1 MYAIIPQQIPQD
13 KRAEVNEKILFAINS
28 GKDLIPAESIYNCY
42 TGVGGLH
49 NLRQSDFAS
58 YHEYARAK
66 KEFEL
71 GQFFTPHEICWEMV
85 DVLSPTSSEMVLD
98 MCCGM
103 GNFFN
108 HLPNRHNT
116 YGFDIDGKAVAV
128 ARYLYPDAHIEKC
141 DIQQYRPEQRFD
153 IIIGNPPFNL
163 KFDFRLS
170 QEYYMDKLV
179 GFARKKRLG
188 DLLVDAGV
196 ISQDQLVK
204 ALQVQKTEKQ
214 GERLGVVLI
223 DLGFTDEK
231 QIVEALKAQLK
242 IQSIDLSTLR
252 IPEEI
257 IRLLDEA
264 VLRKYNLI
272 PFKFNEKNPN
282 LLCVAM
288 SDPLDIRAMDDV
300 SIITGCQVERFA
312 ATPSDIAAAID
323 RYYGNAEALRVAE
336 QYTREKQEQAKARAA
351 LDPGSGNDENN
362 VQQAPIVKLL
372 GQIIEQ
378 AVHKRASDIHIEP
391 MENQVRI
398 RFRVDGVLHEAM
410 RHDISLH
417 AALIARIK
425 IVSGLDI
432 SEKRRPQDG
441 RATSIV
447 DRQEY
452 DIRVSVLPTVYG
464 EKVVMRLAQKK
475 ALTLDKRDLGFPE
488 EELKKF
494 DHILSHP
501 NGLILVTGPTGSGK
515 STTLYT
521 ALNELNV
528 EGVNIITVE
537 DPVEAN
543 LNGVNQVQ
551 VNEKAGLTFSS
562 ALRSILRQDPDI
574 IMIGEI
580 RDQETA
586 EIAVKASITGH
597 LVVST
602 LHTNSSANT
611 ITRLA
616 DMGVENYLIAD
627 SVVGVIAQRLVRRVC
642 PACGIVREAT
652 AGEKKIL
659 GIKDPARR
667 INVRTPGH
675 KECVRCGGTGYYG
688 RIGIYEI
695 MPVTAD
701 LRQAINRGENA
712 DVLEEI
718 ALTHGMKTLR
728 MSAIDYALRGI
739 TTVEEVQR
747 VAYDDEED

>member
-1 MYAIIPQQIPQD
+1 M
-13 KRAEVNEKILFAINS
+13 EKPI
-28 GKDLIPAESIYNCY
+28 
-42 TGVGGLH
+42 
-49 NLRQSDFAS
+49 
-58 YHEYARAK
+58 
-66 KEFEL
+66 
-71 GQFFTPHEICWEMV
+71 
-85 DVLSPTSSEMVLD
+85 
-98 MCCGM
+98 
-103 GNFFN
+103 
-108 HLPNRHNT
+108 
-116 YGFDIDGKAVAV
+116 GFG
-128 ARYLYPDAHIEKC
+128 
-141 DIQQYRPEQRFD
+141 
-153 IIIGNPPFNL
+153 
-163 KFDFRLS
+163 
-170 QEYYMDKLV
+170 
-179 GFARKKRLG
+179 RKKRLG

-196 ISQDQLVK
+196 ITQNQLMQ
-204 ALQVQKTEKQ
+204 ALGLQKTEKK
-214 GERLGVVLI
+214 GMRLGVVLI
-223 DLGFTDEK
+223 DMGFTNEK
-231 QIVEALKAQLK
+231 QIMEALQRQLG
-242 IQSIDLSTLR
+242 IAGIDLSNIR
-252 IPEEI
+252 IPEDVTK
-257 IRLLDEA
+257 LLEES
-264 VLRKYNLI
+264 VLRKYNMM
-272 PFKFNEKNPN
+272 PFGFSDKNPN
-282 LLCVAM
+282 LLKVAM
-288 SDPLDIRAMDDV
+288 SDPLDIRAMDDI
-300 SIITGCQVERFA
+300 SIITGLQIESYVA
-312 ATPSDIAAAID
+312 MPSDIAAAID

-336 QYTREKQEQAKARAA
+336 QYTREREEQTREKTVETAEE
-351 LDPGSGNDENN
+351 SS

-372 GQIIEQ
+372 AQIIEQ

-452 DIRVSVLPTVYG
+452 DIRVSILPTVYG

-475 ALTLDKRDLGFPE
+475 ALTMDKRDLGFPD
-488 EELKKF
+488 EELARF
-494 DHILSHP
+494 DQILKHP

-543 LNGVNQVQ
+543 LNGINQVQ
-551 VNEKAGLTFSS
+551 VNEKAGLTFGS

-616 DMGVENYLIAD
+616 NMGVEDYLIAD
-627 SVVGVIAQRLVRRVC
+627 SLVGVIAQRLVRRVC
-642 PACGIVREAT
+642 PACGVTTEADE
-652 AGEKKIL
+652 AEKKTL
-659 GIKDPARR
+659 GITDLSKRVLIR
-667 INVRTPGH
+667 KPGH
-675 KECVRCGGTGYYG
+675 KECIRCGGTGYYG
-688 RIGIYEI
+688 RVGIYEI
-695 MPVTAD
+695 MPVNAE
-701 LRQAINRGENA
+701 LRQAISRGDNA
-712 DVLEEI
+712 DILENI
-718 ALTHGMKTLR
+718 ALKNGMKTLR
-728 MSAIDYALRGI
+728 MSAVEYALKGI
-739 TTVEEVQR
+739 TTVEEVRR
-747 VAYDDEED
+747 VAYEDEDD

>member
-1 MYAIIPQQIPQD
+1 MA
-13 KRAEVNEKILFAINS
+13 
-28 GKDLIPAESIYNCY
+28 
-42 TGVGGLH
+42 
-49 NLRQSDFAS
+49 
-58 YHEYARAK
+58 
-66 KEFEL
+66 
-71 GQFFTPHEICWEMV
+71 
-85 DVLSPTSSEMVLD
+85 
-98 MCCGM
+98 M
-103 GNFFN
+103 GF
-108 HLPNRHNT
+108 
-116 YGFDIDGKAVAV
+116 G
-128 ARYLYPDAHIEKC
+128 
-141 DIQQYRPEQRFD
+141 
-153 IIIGNPPFNL
+153 
-163 KFDFRLS
+163 
-170 QEYYMDKLV
+170 
-179 GFARKKRLG
+179 RKKRLG

-196 ISQDQLVK
+196 ITQDQLAE
-204 ALQVQKTEKQ
+204 ALRIQKTEKT
-214 GERLGVVLI
+214 GDRLGEVLI
-223 DLGFTDEK
+223 DLNFTNEK
-231 QIVEALKAQLK
+231 QIMKALREQLK
-242 IQSIDLSTLR
+242 IESIDLSTIR
-252 IPEEI
+252 IPEDVTK
-257 IRLLDEA
+257 LLEES
-264 VLRKYNLI
+264 VLRKYSLV
-272 PFKFNEKNPN
+272 PFAFNEKNPN
-282 LLCVAM
+282 LLKVAM
-288 SDPLDIRAMDDV
+288 SDPLDIRAMDDI
-300 SIITGCQVERFA
+300 SIITGLQIDRYV
-312 ATPSDIAAAID
+312 ATPSDIAATID

-336 QYTREKQEQAKARAA
+336 QYTREREEQEKAKAAETA
-351 LDPGSGNDENN
+351 EESN
-362 VQQAPIVKLL
+362 VQDAPIVKLL
-372 GQIIEQ
+372 GQIIDQ

-417 AALIARIK
+417 PALIARIK

-452 DIRVSVLPTVYG
+452 DIRVSILPTVYG

-475 ALTLDKRDLGFPE
+475 ALTMDKRDLGFPDE
-488 EELKKF
+488 ALAKF

-521 ALNELNV
+521 ALSELNV

-543 LNGVNQVQ
+543 LNGINQVQ

-642 PACGIVREAT
+642 PACSVVKEADEEERKT
-652 AGEKKIL
+652 L
-659 GIKDPARR
+659 GIRDAGKRVL
-667 INVRTPGH
+667 VRHPGH
-675 KECVRCGGTGYYG
+675 KECVRCGGTGYFG

-695 MPVTAD
+695 MPINAE

-712 DVLEEI
+712 DVLEQI
-718 ALTHGMKTLR
+718 ALKYGMKTLR
-728 MSAIDYALRGI
+728 MNAIEYALQGI
-739 TTVEEVQR
+739 TTVEEVRR
-747 VAYDDEED
+747 VAYEEDG

>member
-1 MYAIIPQQIPQD
+1 MD
-13 KRAEVNEKILFAINS
+13 NLM
-28 GKDLIPAESIYNCY
+28 
-42 TGVGGLH
+42 GG
-49 NLRQSDFAS
+49 S
-58 YHEYARAK
+58 
-66 KEFEL
+66 
-71 GQFFTPHEICWEMV
+71 
-85 DVLSPTSSEMVLD
+85 
-98 MCCGM
+98 
-103 GNFFN
+103 
-108 HLPNRHNT
+108 
-116 YGFDIDGKAVAV
+116 
-128 ARYLYPDAHIEKC
+128 
-141 DIQQYRPEQRFD
+141 
-153 IIIGNPPFNL
+153 
-163 KFDFRLS
+163 
-170 QEYYMDKLV
+170 
-179 GFARKKRLG
+179 RKKRLG

-196 ISQDQLVK
+196 ITQDQLMQ
-204 ALQVQKTEKQ
+204 ALQIQKTEKK
-214 GERLGVVLI
+214 GDRLGVVLI
-223 DLGFTDEK
+223 DLGMTDEK
-231 QIVEALKAQLK
+231 QIMDALKKQLK
-242 IQSIDLSTLR
+242 IQSVDLSTIR

-257 IRLLDEA
+257 TRLVEES
-264 VLRKYNLI
+264 VLRKYMLI
-272 PFKFNEKNPN
+272 PFQFNEKNPN
-282 LLCVAM
+282 LLKVAM
-288 SDPLDIRAMDDV
+288 SDPMDIRAMDDI
-300 SIITGCQVERFA
+300 SIITGCQVERYVA
-312 ATPSDIAAAID
+312 ATSDIAAAID

-336 QYTREKQEQAKARAA
+336 QYTREREEQAKARAA
-351 LDPGSGNDENN
+351 VEPGSGEESS

-372 GQIIEQ
+372 AQIIEQ
-378 AVHKRASDIHIEP
+378 AVHNRASDIHIEP

-452 DIRVSVLPTVYG
+452 DIRVSILPTVYG

-475 ALTLDKRDLGFPE
+475 ALTMDKRDLGFPDD
-488 EELKKF
+488 ELEKF
-494 DHILSHP
+494 NRILSHP

-521 ALNELNV
+521 ALSELNV

-551 VNEKAGLTFSS
+551 VNDKAGLTFGS

-642 PACGIVREAT
+642 PACGVVRDAT
-652 AGEKKIL
+652 EEEKKTL
-659 GIKDPARR
+659 GFAGSPKR
-667 INVRTPGH
+667 IQVRTPGH
-675 KECVRCGGTGYYG
+675 KECVRCGGTGYFG
-688 RIGIYEI
+688 RIGVYEI
-695 MPVTAD
+695 MPITPD

-718 ALTHGMKTLR
+718 ARKHGMKTLR
-728 MSAIDYALRGI
+728 MSAVEYALRGI
-739 TTVEEVQR
+739 TTVEEVRR
-747 VAYDDEED
+747 VAYEEDDE

>member
-1 MYAIIPQQIPQD
+1 M
-13 KRAEVNEKILFAINS
+13 EKPI
-28 GKDLIPAESIYNCY
+28 
-42 TGVGGLH
+42 
-49 NLRQSDFAS
+49 
-58 YHEYARAK
+58 
-66 KEFEL
+66 
-71 GQFFTPHEICWEMV
+71 
-85 DVLSPTSSEMVLD
+85 
-98 MCCGM
+98 
-103 GNFFN
+103 
-108 HLPNRHNT
+108 
-116 YGFDIDGKAVAV
+116 GFG
-128 ARYLYPDAHIEKC
+128 
-141 DIQQYRPEQRFD
+141 
-153 IIIGNPPFNL
+153 
-163 KFDFRLS
+163 
-170 QEYYMDKLV
+170 
-179 GFARKKRLG
+179 RKKRLG

-196 ISQDQLVK
+196 ITQNQLMQ
-204 ALQVQKTEKQ
+204 ALGLQKTEKK
-214 GERLGVVLI
+214 GMRLGVVLI
-223 DLGFTDEK
+223 DMGFTNEK
-231 QIVEALKAQLK
+231 QIMEALQRQLG
-242 IQSIDLSTLR
+242 IAGIDLSNIR
-252 IPEEI
+252 IPEDVTK
-257 IRLLDEA
+257 LLEES
-264 VLRKYNLI
+264 VLRKYNMM
-272 PFKFNEKNPN
+272 PFGFSDKNPN
-282 LLCVAM
+282 LLKVAM
-288 SDPLDIRAMDDV
+288 SDPLDIRAMDDI
-300 SIITGCQVERFA
+300 SIITGLQIESYVA
-312 ATPSDIAAAID
+312 MPSDIAAAID

-336 QYTREKQEQAKARAA
+336 QYTREREEQTREKTVETAEE
-351 LDPGSGNDENN
+351 SS

-372 GQIIEQ
+372 AQIIEQ

-452 DIRVSVLPTVYG
+452 DIRVSILPTVYG

-475 ALTLDKRDLGFPE
+475 ALTMDKRDLGFPD
-488 EELKKF
+488 EELARF
-494 DHILSHP
+494 DQILKHP

-543 LNGVNQVQ
+543 LNGINQVQ
-551 VNEKAGLTFSS
+551 VNEKAGLTFGST
-562 ALRSILRQDPDI
+562 LRSILRQDPDI

-616 DMGVENYLIAD
+616 NMGVEDYLIAD
-627 SVVGVIAQRLVRRVC
+627 SLVGVIAQRLVRRVC
-642 PACGIVREAT
+642 PACGVTTEADE
-652 AGEKKIL
+652 AEKKTL
-659 GIKDPARR
+659 GITDLSKRVLIR
-667 INVRTPGH
+667 KPGH

-688 RIGIYEI
+688 RVGIYEI
-695 MPVTAD
+695 MPVNAE
-701 LRQAINRGENA
+701 LRQAISRGDNA
-712 DVLEEI
+712 DILENI
-718 ALTHGMKTLR
+718 ALKNGMKTLR
-728 MSAIDYALRGI
+728 MSAVEYALKGI
-739 TTVEEVQR
+739 TTVEEVRR
-747 VAYDDEED
+747 VAYEDEDD

>member
-1 MYAIIPQQIPQD
+1 M
-13 KRAEVNEKILFAINS
+13 
-28 GKDLIPAESIYNCY
+28 
-42 TGVGGLH
+42 
-49 NLRQSDFAS
+49 
-58 YHEYARAK
+58 
-66 KEFEL
+66 
-71 GQFFTPHEICWEMV
+71 
-85 DVLSPTSSEMVLD
+85 
-98 MCCGM
+98 
-103 GNFFN
+103 
-108 HLPNRHNT
+108 
-116 YGFDIDGKAVAV
+116 
-128 ARYLYPDAHIEKC
+128 
-141 DIQQYRPEQRFD
+141 
-153 IIIGNPPFNL
+153 
-163 KFDFRLS
+163 
-170 QEYYMDKLV
+170 
-179 GFARKKRLG
+179 
-188 DLLVDAGV
+188 
-196 ISQDQLVK
+196 
-204 ALQVQKTEKQ
+204 
-214 GERLGVVLI
+214 
-223 DLGFTDEK
+223 TDEK
-231 QIVEALKAQLK
+231 QIMDALKMQLK
-242 IQSIDLSTLR
+242 IESIDLSTIR

-257 IRLLDEA
+257 IRLVEES
-264 VLRKYNLI
+264 VLRKYMLI
-272 PFKFNEKNPN
+272 PFQFNEKNPN
-282 LLCVAM
+282 LLKVAM
-288 SDPLDIRAMDDV
+288 SDPLDIRAMDDI
-300 SIITGCQVERFA
+300 SIITGCQVERYVA
-312 ATPSDIAAAID
+312 ATSDIAAAID

-336 QYTREKQEQAKARAA
+336 QYTREREEQAKAKAA
-351 LDPGSGNDENN
+351 VEPGSGEESS

-372 GQIIEQ
+372 AQIIEQ

-410 RHDISLH
+410 RHDIGLH

-452 DIRVSVLPTVYG
+452 DIRVSILPTVYG

-475 ALTLDKRDLGFPE
+475 ALTMDKRDLGFPDD
-488 EELKKF
+488 ELEKF
-494 DHILSHP
+494 NRILSHP

-521 ALNELNV
+521 ALSELNV

-551 VNEKAGLTFSS
+551 VNEKAGLTFGS

-642 PACGIVREAT
+642 PACGVVRDAT
-652 AGEKKIL
+652 EEEKKTL
-659 GIKDPARR
+659 GFAGSPKR
-667 INVRTPGH
+667 IQVRTPGH
-675 KECVRCGGTGYYG
+675 KECVRCGGTGYFG
-688 RIGIYEI
+688 RIGVYEI
-695 MPVTAD
+695 MPITSD

-718 ALTHGMKTLR
+718 ARKHGMKTLR
-728 MSAIDYALRGI
+728 MSAVEYALRGI
-739 TTVEEVQR
+739 TTVEEVRR
-747 VAYDDEED
+747 VAYEEDDE

>member
-1 MYAIIPQQIPQD
+1 MD
-13 KRAEVNEKILFAINS
+13 NLM
-28 GKDLIPAESIYNCY
+28 
-42 TGVGGLH
+42 GG
-49 NLRQSDFAS
+49 S
-58 YHEYARAK
+58 
-66 KEFEL
+66 
-71 GQFFTPHEICWEMV
+71 
-85 DVLSPTSSEMVLD
+85 
-98 MCCGM
+98 
-103 GNFFN
+103 
-108 HLPNRHNT
+108 
-116 YGFDIDGKAVAV
+116 
-128 ARYLYPDAHIEKC
+128 
-141 DIQQYRPEQRFD
+141 
-153 IIIGNPPFNL
+153 
-163 KFDFRLS
+163 
-170 QEYYMDKLV
+170 
-179 GFARKKRLG
+179 RKKRLG

-196 ISQDQLVK
+196 ITQDQLMQ
-204 ALQVQKTEKQ
+204 ALQIQKTEKK
-214 GERLGVVLI
+214 GDRLGVVLI
-223 DLGFTDEK
+223 DLGMTDEN
-231 QIVEALKAQLK
+231 QIMDALKKQLK
-242 IQSIDLSTLR
+242 IQSVDLSTIR

-257 IRLLDEA
+257 TRLVEES
-264 VLRKYNLI
+264 VLRKYMLI
-272 PFKFNEKNPN
+272 PFQFNEKNPN
-282 LLCVAM
+282 LLKVAM
-288 SDPLDIRAMDDV
+288 SDPMDIRAMDDI
-300 SIITGCQVERFA
+300 SIITGCQVERYVA
-312 ATPSDIAAAID
+312 ATSDIAAAID

-336 QYTREKQEQAKARAA
+336 QYTREREEQAKARAA
-351 LDPGSGNDENN
+351 VEPGSGEESS

-372 GQIIEQ
+372 AQIIEQ
-378 AVHKRASDIHIEP
+378 AVHNRASDIHIEP

-452 DIRVSVLPTVYG
+452 DIRVSILPTVYG

-475 ALTLDKRDLGFPE
+475 ALTMDKRDLGFPDD
-488 EELKKF
+488 ELEKF
-494 DHILSHP
+494 NRILSHP

-521 ALNELNV
+521 ALSELNV

-551 VNEKAGLTFSS
+551 VNDKAGLTFGS

-627 SVVGVIAQRLVRRVC
+627 SVVGVIAQRLVRRFC
-642 PACGIVREAT
+642 PACGVVRDAT
-652 AGEKKIL
+652 EEEKKTL
-659 GIKDPARR
+659 GFAGSPKR
-667 INVRTPGH
+667 IQVRTPGH
-675 KECVRCGGTGYYG
+675 KECVRCGGTGYFG
-688 RIGIYEI
+688 RIGVYEI
-695 MPVTAD
+695 MPITPD

-718 ALTHGMKTLR
+718 ARKHGMKTLR
-728 MSAIDYALRGI
+728 MSAVEYALRGI
-739 TTVEEVQR
+739 TTVEEVRR
-747 VAYDDEED
+747 VAYEEDDE

>member
-1 MYAIIPQQIPQD
+1 M
-13 KRAEVNEKILFAINS
+13 EKPI
-28 GKDLIPAESIYNCY
+28 
-42 TGVGGLH
+42 
-49 NLRQSDFAS
+49 
-58 YHEYARAK
+58 
-66 KEFEL
+66 
-71 GQFFTPHEICWEMV
+71 
-85 DVLSPTSSEMVLD
+85 
-98 MCCGM
+98 
-103 GNFFN
+103 
-108 HLPNRHNT
+108 
-116 YGFDIDGKAVAV
+116 GFG
-128 ARYLYPDAHIEKC
+128 
-141 DIQQYRPEQRFD
+141 
-153 IIIGNPPFNL
+153 
-163 KFDFRLS
+163 
-170 QEYYMDKLV
+170 
-179 GFARKKRLG
+179 RKKRLG

-196 ISQDQLVK
+196 ITQNQLMQ
-204 ALQVQKTEKQ
+204 ALGLQKTEKK
-214 GERLGVVLI
+214 GMRLGVVLI
-223 DLGFTDEK
+223 DMGFTNEK
-231 QIVEALKAQLK
+231 QIMEALQRQLG
-242 IQSIDLSTLR
+242 IAGIDLSNIR
-252 IPEEI
+252 IPEDVT
-257 IRLLDEA
+257 RLLEES
-264 VLRKYNLI
+264 VLRKYNMM
-272 PFKFNEKNPN
+272 PFGFSDKNPN
-282 LLCVAM
+282 LLKVAM
-288 SDPLDIRAMDDV
+288 SDPLDIRAMDDI
-300 SIITGCQVERFA
+300 SIITGLQIESYVA
-312 ATPSDIAAAID
+312 MPSDIAAAID

-336 QYTREKQEQAKARAA
+336 QYTREREEQTREKTVETAEE
-351 LDPGSGNDENN
+351 SS

-372 GQIIEQ
+372 AQIIEQ

-417 AALIARIK
+417 PALIARIK

-452 DIRVSVLPTVYG
+452 DIRVSILPTVYG

-475 ALTLDKRDLGFPE
+475 ALTMDKRDLGFPD
-488 EELKKF
+488 EELARF
-494 DHILSHP
+494 DQILKHP

-543 LNGVNQVQ
+543 LNGINQVQ
-551 VNEKAGLTFSS
+551 VNEKAGLTFGS

-616 DMGVENYLIAD
+616 NMGVEDYLIAD
-627 SVVGVIAQRLVRRVC
+627 SLVGVIAQRLVRRVC
-642 PACGIVREAT
+642 PACGVTTEADE
-652 AGEKKIL
+652 AEKKTL
-659 GIKDPARR
+659 GITDLSKRVLIR
-667 INVRTPGH
+667 KPGH

-688 RIGIYEI
+688 RVGIYEI
-695 MPVTAD
+695 MPVNAE
-701 LRQAINRGENA
+701 LRQAISRGDNA
-712 DVLEEI
+712 DILENI
-718 ALTHGMKTLR
+718 ALKNGMKTLR
-728 MSAIDYALRGI
+728 MSAVEYALKGI
-739 TTVEEVQR
+739 TTVEEVRR
-747 VAYDDEED
+747 VAYEDEDD

>member
-1 MYAIIPQQIPQD
+1 
-13 KRAEVNEKILFAINS
+13 
-28 GKDLIPAESIYNCY
+28 
-42 TGVGGLH
+42 
-49 NLRQSDFAS
+49 
-58 YHEYARAK
+58 
-66 KEFEL
+66 
-71 GQFFTPHEICWEMV
+71 
-85 DVLSPTSSEMVLD
+85 
-98 MCCGM
+98 
-103 GNFFN
+103 
-108 HLPNRHNT
+108 
-116 YGFDIDGKAVAV
+116 
-128 ARYLYPDAHIEKC
+128 
-141 DIQQYRPEQRFD
+141 
-153 IIIGNPPFNL
+153 
-163 KFDFRLS
+163 
-170 QEYYMDKLV
+170 MDKPI
-179 GFARKKRLG
+179 GFGRKKRLG

-204 ALQVQKTEKQ
+204 ALGIQKTEKKDT
-214 GERLGVVLI
+214 RLGELLI
-223 DLGFTDEK
+223 DLGFTNED
-231 QIVEALKAQLK
+231 QIKKALCEQLK
-242 IQSIDLSTLR
+242 LPGIDLSTVR

-257 IRLLDEA
+257 IKLLQESI
-264 VLRKYNLI
+264 LRKYNLI
-272 PFKFNEKNPN
+272 PFQFSEKNPN
-282 LLCVAM
+282 LIKVAM
-288 SDPLDIRAMDDV
+288 SDPLDIRAMDDI
-300 SIITGCQVERFA
+300 SIITGLQIDRYV
-312 ATPSDIAAAID
+312 ATPSNIAATID

-336 QYTREKQEQAKARAA
+336 QYTREREEQEKAKEAEK
-351 LDPGSGNDENN
+351 NDANN
-362 VQQAPIVKLL
+362 VAEAPIVRLL
-372 GQIIEQ
+372 GQIVEQ
-378 AVHKRASDIHIEP
+378 AVHQRASDIHIEP
-391 MENQVRI
+391 LENQVRI
-398 RFRVDGVLHEAM
+398 RFRVDGVLHEVM

-464 EKVVMRLAQKK
+464 EKVVMRIAQKK
-475 ALTLDKRDLGFPE
+475 ALTMDKRDLGFPD
-488 EELKKF
+488 EELDKF
-494 DHILSHP
+494 NRILSHP

-521 ALNELNV
+521 ALSELNV

-642 PACGIVREAT
+642 PVCGVIKEAD
-652 AGEKKIL
+652 EKEKRTL
-659 GIKDPARR
+659 GITDPTRR
-667 INVRTPGH
+667 VMIKEPGH

-688 RIGIYEI
+688 RIGVYEI
-695 MPVTAD
+695 MPINAE

-718 ALTHGMKTLR
+718 ALKQGMKTLR
-728 MSAIDYALRGI
+728 MGAVEYALRGI
-739 TTVEEVQR
+739 TTVEEVRR
-747 VAYDDEED
+747 VAFEDEDEL

>member
-1 MYAIIPQQIPQD
+1 
-13 KRAEVNEKILFAINS
+13 
-28 GKDLIPAESIYNCY
+28 
-42 TGVGGLH
+42 
-49 NLRQSDFAS
+49 
-58 YHEYARAK
+58 
-66 KEFEL
+66 
-71 GQFFTPHEICWEMV
+71 
-85 DVLSPTSSEMVLD
+85 
-98 MCCGM
+98 
-103 GNFFN
+103 
-108 HLPNRHNT
+108 
-116 YGFDIDGKAVAV
+116 
-128 ARYLYPDAHIEKC
+128 
-141 DIQQYRPEQRFD
+141 
-153 IIIGNPPFNL
+153 
-163 KFDFRLS
+163 
-170 QEYYMDKLV
+170 MDKPI
-179 GFARKKRLG
+179 GFGRKKRLG
-188 DLLVDAGV
+188 DLLVEAGIV
-196 ISQDQLVK
+196 TQDQLTQ
-204 ALQVQKTEKQ
+204 ALNVQKTEKKGQ
-214 GERLGVVLI
+214 RLGVVLM

-231 QIVEALKAQLK
+231 HIMKALCSQLK
-242 IQSIDLSTLR
+242 LQPVDLSNIR

-257 IRLLDEA
+257 TKLTEEA
-264 VLRKYNLI
+264 VLRKHNLI
-272 PFKFNEKNPN
+272 PFQFHEKNPN
-282 LLCVAM
+282 VIKVAM
-288 SDPLDIRAMDDV
+288 SDPIDIRAMDDI
-300 SIITGCQVERFA
+300 SIITGLQIERYV

-336 QYTREKQEQAKARAA
+336 QYTREREEQNKTKNVEAV
-351 LDPGSGNDENN
+351 DESN

-378 AVHKRASDIHIEP
+378 AVHKRTSDIHIEP
-391 MENQVRI
+391 MENQVRV

-452 DIRVSVLPTVYG
+452 DIRVSILPTVYG

-475 ALTLDKRDLGFPE
+475 ALTMDKKELGFPDD
-488 EELKKF
+488 ELAKF
-494 DHILSHP
+494 DKILSHP
-501 NGLILVTGPTGSGK
+501 NGMILVTGPTGSGK

-521 ALNELNV
+521 ALNELNG

-543 LNGVNQVQ
+543 VAGINQVQ

-586 EIAVKASITGH
+586 AIAVKASITGH

-642 PACGIVREAT
+642 PTCGVVHEASPADAKT
-652 AGEKKIL
+652 LGFKDLNRKIML
-659 GIKDPARR
+659 RY
-667 INVRTPGH
+667 PGH

-695 MPVTAD
+695 MPITAD
-701 LRQAINRGENA
+701 LRQAITRGESA
-712 DVLEEI
+712 DQLEAI
-718 ALTHGMKTLR
+718 ALRHGMKTLR
-728 MSAIDYALRGI
+728 MSAVEYALKGI
-739 TTVEEVQR
+739 TTVEEVRR
-747 VAYDDEED
+747 VAFEDEDDD

>member
-1 MYAIIPQQIPQD
+1 M
-13 KRAEVNEKILFAINS
+13 
-28 GKDLIPAESIYNCY
+28 
-42 TGVGGLH
+42 
-49 NLRQSDFAS
+49 
-58 YHEYARAK
+58 
-66 KEFEL
+66 
-71 GQFFTPHEICWEMV
+71 
-85 DVLSPTSSEMVLD
+85 
-98 MCCGM
+98 
-103 GNFFN
+103 
-108 HLPNRHNT
+108 
-116 YGFDIDGKAVAV
+116 
-128 ARYLYPDAHIEKC
+128 
-141 DIQQYRPEQRFD
+141 
-153 IIIGNPPFNL
+153 
-163 KFDFRLS
+163 
-170 QEYYMDKLV
+170 
-179 GFARKKRLG
+179 G

-196 ISQDQLVK
+196 ITQDQLMQ
-204 ALQVQKTEKQ
+204 ALQIQKTEKK
-214 GERLGVVLI
+214 GDRLGVVLI
-223 DLGFTDEK
+223 DLGMTDEN
-231 QIVEALKAQLK
+231 QIMDALKKQLK
-242 IQSIDLSTLR
+242 IQSVDLSTIR

-257 IRLLDEA
+257 TRLVEES
-264 VLRKYNLI
+264 VLRKYMLI
-272 PFKFNEKNPN
+272 PFQFNEKNPN
-282 LLCVAM
+282 LLKVAM
-288 SDPLDIRAMDDV
+288 SDPMDIRAMDDI
-300 SIITGCQVERFA
+300 SIITGCQVERYV
-312 ATPSDIAAAID
+312 ATTSDIAAAID

-336 QYTREKQEQAKARAA
+336 QYTREREEQAKARAA
-351 LDPGSGNDENN
+351 VEPGSGEESS

-372 GQIIEQ
+372 AQIIEQ
-378 AVHKRASDIHIEP
+378 AVHNRASDIHIEP

-452 DIRVSVLPTVYG
+452 DIRVSILPTVYG

-475 ALTLDKRDLGFPE
+475 ALTMDKRDLGFPDD
-488 EELKKF
+488 ELEKF
-494 DHILSHP
+494 NRILSHP

-521 ALNELNV
+521 ALSELNV

-551 VNEKAGLTFSS
+551 VNDKAGLTFGS

-642 PACGIVREAT
+642 PACGVVRDAT
-652 AGEKKIL
+652 EEEKKTL
-659 GIKDPARR
+659 GFAGSPKR
-667 INVRTPGH
+667 IQVRTPGH
-675 KECVRCGGTGYYG
+675 KECVRCGGTGYFG
-688 RIGIYEI
+688 RIGVYEI
-695 MPVTAD
+695 MPITPD

-718 ALTHGMKTLR
+718 ARKHGMKTLR
-728 MSAIDYALRGI
+728 MSAVEYALRGI
-739 TTVEEVQR
+739 TTVEEVRR
-747 VAYDDEED
+747 VAYEEDDE

>member
-1 MYAIIPQQIPQD
+1 
-13 KRAEVNEKILFAINS
+13 
-28 GKDLIPAESIYNCY
+28 
-42 TGVGGLH
+42 
-49 NLRQSDFAS
+49 
-58 YHEYARAK
+58 
-66 KEFEL
+66 
-71 GQFFTPHEICWEMV
+71 
-85 DVLSPTSSEMVLD
+85 
-98 MCCGM
+98 
-103 GNFFN
+103 
-108 HLPNRHNT
+108 
-116 YGFDIDGKAVAV
+116 
-128 ARYLYPDAHIEKC
+128 
-141 DIQQYRPEQRFD
+141 
-153 IIIGNPPFNL
+153 
-163 KFDFRLS
+163 
-170 QEYYMDKLV
+170 MDKPI
-179 GFARKKRLG
+179 GFGRKKRLG
-188 DLLVDAGV
+188 DLLVEAGT
-196 ISQDQLVK
+196 ITQDQLMQ
-204 ALQVQKTEKQ
+204 ALNVQKTEKKGQ
-214 GERLGVVLI
+214 RLGVVLM

-231 QIVEALKAQLK
+231 QIVKALCSQLK
-242 IQSIDLSTLR
+242 LQPVDLSNIR

-257 IRLLDEA
+257 TKLTEEA
-264 VLRKYNLI
+264 VLRKHNLI
-272 PFKFNEKNPN
+272 PFQFHEKNPN
-282 LLCVAM
+282 VIKVAM
-288 SDPLDIRAMDDV
+288 SDPLDIRAMDDI
-300 SIITGCQVERFA
+300 SIITGLQIERYV

-336 QYTREKQEQAKARAA
+336 QYTREREEQNKAKNVEAV
-351 LDPGSGNDENN
+351 DESN

-452 DIRVSVLPTVYG
+452 DIRVSILPTVYG

-475 ALTLDKRDLGFPE
+475 ALTMDKRELGFPDDD
-488 EELKKF
+488 LAKF
-494 DHILSHP
+494 DKILSHP
-501 NGLILVTGPTGSGK
+501 NGMILVTGPTGSGK

-521 ALNELNV
+521 ALNELNG

-543 LNGVNQVQ
+543 VTGINQVQ

-642 PACGIVREAT
+642 PTCGVVHEASPADAKT
-652 AGEKKIL
+652 LGFKDLNRKIML
-659 GIKDPARR
+659 RY
-667 INVRTPGH
+667 PGH

-695 MPVTAD
+695 MPITAD
-701 LRQAINRGENA
+701 LRQAITRGESA
-712 DVLEEI
+712 DQLEAI
-718 ALTHGMKTLR
+718 ALRHGMKTLR
-728 MSAIDYALRGI
+728 MSAVEYALKGI
-739 TTVEEVQR
+739 TTVEEVRR
-747 VAYDDEED
+747 VAFEDEDDD

>member
-1 MYAIIPQQIPQD
+1 
-13 KRAEVNEKILFAINS
+13 
-28 GKDLIPAESIYNCY
+28 
-42 TGVGGLH
+42 
-49 NLRQSDFAS
+49 
-58 YHEYARAK
+58 
-66 KEFEL
+66 
-71 GQFFTPHEICWEMV
+71 
-85 DVLSPTSSEMVLD
+85 
-98 MCCGM
+98 
-103 GNFFN
+103 
-108 HLPNRHNT
+108 
-116 YGFDIDGKAVAV
+116 
-128 ARYLYPDAHIEKC
+128 
-141 DIQQYRPEQRFD
+141 
-153 IIIGNPPFNL
+153 
-163 KFDFRLS
+163 
-170 QEYYMDKLV
+170 MDKPI
-179 GFARKKRLG
+179 GFGRKKRLG
-188 DLLVDAGV
+188 DLLVEAGT
-196 ISQDQLVK
+196 ITQDQLTQ
-204 ALQVQKTEKQ
+204 ALNVQKTEKKGQ
-214 GERLGVVLI
+214 RLGVVLM

-231 QIVEALKAQLK
+231 QIMKALCSQLK
-242 IQSIDLSTLR
+242 LQPVDLSNIR

-257 IRLLDEA
+257 TKLTEEA
-264 VLRKYNLI
+264 VLRKHNLI
-272 PFKFNEKNPN
+272 PFQFHEKNPN
-282 LLCVAM
+282 VIKVAM
-288 SDPLDIRAMDDV
+288 SDPLDIRAMDDI
-300 SIITGCQVERFA
+300 SIITGLQIERYV

-336 QYTREKQEQAKARAA
+336 QYTREREEQNKAKNVEAV
-351 LDPGSGNDENN
+351 DESN

-452 DIRVSVLPTVYG
+452 DIRVSILPTVYG

-475 ALTLDKRDLGFPE
+475 ALTMDKRELGFPDD
-488 EELKKF
+488 ELAKF
-494 DHILSHP
+494 DKILSHP
-501 NGLILVTGPTGSGK
+501 NGMILVTGPTGSGK

-521 ALNELNV
+521 ALNELNG

-543 LNGVNQVQ
+543 VTGINQVQ

-642 PACGIVREAT
+642 PTCGVVHEASPADAKT
-652 AGEKKIL
+652 LGFKDLNRKIML
-659 GIKDPARR
+659 RY
-667 INVRTPGH
+667 PGH

-695 MPVTAD
+695 MPITAD
-701 LRQAINRGENA
+701 LRQAITRGESA
-712 DVLEEI
+712 DQLEAI
-718 ALTHGMKTLR
+718 ALRHGMKTLR
-728 MSAIDYALRGI
+728 MSAVEYALKGI
-739 TTVEEVQR
+739 TTVEEVRR
-747 VAYDDEED
+747 VAFEDEDDD